1 MKVRTITVLLT
12 FVPQSSHIVGAWEHV
27 LNEWTKAILILK
39 QCAEDSRAQ
48 ASGEKGSYMLR
59 SWLKRQKSQLEES
72 SWVAFLRALILPS
85 MLLQCYWSK
94 VCSLALWC
102 NQWTINTKEYEN
114 PFWSEATFLTYMEE
128 FIYRIKQLGG
138 KDEEEEG
145 EIMKKD
151 RKGRRKAGKG
161 RRKRQGQE
169 VERAR
174 VRWMTYNCISSLRL
188 CNYVNQELTIKVKLI
203 CVVLLFFLL
212 SNERVL
218 PRVILILSSL
228 YLYTYL
234 LIYYLLQGNS
244 SQIHLS
250 NSVLYLCLLISSFKF

>member
-1 MKVRTITVLLT
+1 M
-12 FVPQSSHIVGAWEHV
+12 
-27 LNEWTKAILILK
+27 
-39 QCAEDSRAQ
+39 
-48 ASGEKGSYMLR
+48 
-59 SWLKRQKSQLEES
+59 
-72 SWVAFLRALILPS
+72 
-85 MLLQCYWSK
+85 
-94 VCSLALWC
+94 
-102 NQWTINTKEYEN
+102 
-114 PFWSEATFLTYMEE
+114 
-128 FIYRIKQLGG
+128 
-138 KDEEEEG
+138 
-145 EIMKKD
+145 MKKD

-174 VRWMTYNCISSLRL
+174 VRWMTYKCISSLRL

-234 LIYYLLQGNS
+234 LIYYLLQENS

-250 NSVLYLCLLISSFKF
+250 NSVLYLCLLFQKFSSLPSNFKRARGWKKLCRGDSHSLFLLCFSQISLHAYVRYYCGSHVIHRILKGIISIAVACSL